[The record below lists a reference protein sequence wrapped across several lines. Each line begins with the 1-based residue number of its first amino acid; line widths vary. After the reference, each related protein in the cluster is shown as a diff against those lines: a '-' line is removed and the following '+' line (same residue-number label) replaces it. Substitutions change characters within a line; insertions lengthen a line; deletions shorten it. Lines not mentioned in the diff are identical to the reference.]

1 MVPFKIPAFFLLR
14 LMLIYA
20 VLALAWLVVGDS
32 YRTGFHQAGVWSFDG
47 RSDSI
52 SVSFLPFEN
61 TASGDPDTL
70 IQLRVPDRKRPKKV
84 RCSSRILGYAPTV
97 VLLALVVASPISRW
111 RRLWASILGVLLV
124 CAFVEVRVGLLL
136 LDAASDVKVEMIT
149 LSPWVKSLVGTLAK
163 LAARIPSGYV
173 VPVFIW
179 MIVAFRAKDWVRIA
193 NREL

>member
-1 MVPFKIPAFFLLR
+1 MVPFRIPAYFLLR

-32 YRTGFHQAGVWSFDG
+32 YRTGFQDAGEWSFGG
-47 RSDSI
+47 RSDNI
-52 SVSFLPFEN
+52 TVLFLPLE
-61 TASGDPDTL
+61 TSASGDPDTL
-70 IQLRVPDRKRPKKV
+70 IQLRTLDRKRPKKV

-97 VLLALVVASPISRW
+97 VLLALVLASPISRL
-111 RRLWASILGVLLV
+111 RRLWAAILGVLLV

-136 LDAASDVKVEMIT
+136 LDAASDVKVGMIT
-149 LSPWVKSLVGTLAK
+149 LSPWVKSLVGTVAK

-179 MIVAFRAKDWVRIA
+179 MIVAFRAKDWSRIA
-193 NREL
+193 SREL